1 MEKSRNRLKRTARVI
16 DQAHD
21 KMSLSVWCRTH
32 CDDVPTEPTSQY
44 ATFVVLFFPMS
55 DNSLVLHVSDADFEK
70 TVVQSDKLVLVDFW
84 AEWCSPCRA
93 IGVVLDEIAKEKK
106 DVVTIAKVDVETENA
121 LAQKF
126 KVSSIPML
134 LFFKGGQ
141 KVDQVIGAV
150 PKRVLVDK
158 IDALSK
164 A

>member
-1 MEKSRNRLKRTARVI
+1 
-16 DQAHD
+16 
-21 KMSLSVWCRTH
+21 
-32 CDDVPTEPTSQY
+32 
-44 ATFVVLFFPMS
+44 MS